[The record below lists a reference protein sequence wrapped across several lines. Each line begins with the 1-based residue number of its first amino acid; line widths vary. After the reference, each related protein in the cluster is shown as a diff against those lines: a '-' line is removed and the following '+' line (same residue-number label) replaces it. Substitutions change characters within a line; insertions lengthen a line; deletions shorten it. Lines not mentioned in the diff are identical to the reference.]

1 MIIADHI
8 QTVLWVSG
16 AFTLL
21 PIVVFLLP
29 TRGPRLLFGVD
40 APDGVGGLFTRH
52 WSLLAPS
59 LGALLIYAAWHPELR
74 APLMLAAGIEK
85 AGLVGL
91 IVADW
96 MHLVDERVCAIHGA
110 IGLPNSVRFAKSP
123 LQFQLPDHVV
133 FVQCVS

>member
-8 QTVLWVSG
+8 RIVLLVSG
-16 AFTLL
+16 TFTLL

-40 APDGVGGLFTRH
+40 APDGAGGLFTRH

-85 AGLVGL
+85 AGLIGL

-96 MHLVDERVCAIHGA
+96 KKPHTARMRPIVIIDLVIVATYAIYLVHL
-110 IGLPNSVRFAKSP
+110 L
-123 LQFQLPDHVV
+123 
-133 FVQCVS
+133 

>member
-1 MIIADHI
+1 MFIADHI
-8 QTVLWVSG
+8 RTVLLVSG
-16 AFTLL
+16 IFTLL

-40 APDGVGGLFTRH
+40 APDGAGGLLTRH

-96 MHLVDERVCAIHGA
+96 KKPHTAGMRPIVIIDLVIVSAYAIY
-110 IGLPNSVRFAKSP
+110 L
-123 LQFQLPDHVV
+123 FQLL
-133 FVQCVS
+133 

>member
-1 MIIADHI
+1 MIVADHI
-8 QTVLWVSG
+8 HIVLLLSG

-40 APDGVGGLFTRH
+40 APDGAGGLFTRH

-85 AGLVGL
+85 AGLIGL

-96 MHLVDERVCAIHGA
+96 KKPHTARMHPILITDLVIVSVYAIYLFH
-110 IGLPNSVRFAKSP
+110 L
-123 LQFQLPDHVV
+123 L
-133 FVQCVS
+133 

>member
-8 QTVLWVSG
+8 RTVLLISG

-40 APDGVGGLFTRH
+40 APEGAGGLFTRH
-52 WSLLAPS
+52 WSVLAPS

-74 APLMLAAGIEK
+74 APLMLAAAIEK

-96 MHLVDERVCAIHGA
+96 KKAHTARMRPIVICDLIIISAYVIYLV
-110 IGLPNSVRFAKSP
+110 
-123 LQFQLPDHVV
+123 QLL
-133 FVQCVS
+133 

>member
-8 QTVLWVSG
+8 RAVLLVSG

-21 PIVVFLLP
+21 PIILFLLP
-29 TRGPRLLFGVD
+29 TRGPRLMFGVD
-40 APDGVGGLFTRH
+40 APAGAGGLFTRH

-74 APLMLAAGIEK
+74 APLMLVAGIEK

-96 MHLVDERVCAIHGA
+96 KKPHTARMRPIVIFDLVIVLVYAIYLFHL
-110 IGLPNSVRFAKSP
+110 L
-123 LQFQLPDHVV
+123 
-133 FVQCVS
+133 

>member
-1 MIIADHI
+1 MSIINHI
-8 QTVLWVSG
+8 HIILLISG
-16 AFTLL
+16 VFTLL

-40 APDGVGGLFTRH
+40 APDGAGGLFTRH

-85 AGLVGL
+85 GGLIGL

-96 MHLVDERVCAIHGA
+96 KKPYTARMRPIVIVDLVIVSVYAIYLCHF
-110 IGLPNSVRFAKSP
+110 L
-123 LQFQLPDHVV
+123 
-133 FVQCVS
+133 

>member
-8 QTVLWVSG
+8 RIVLLVSG

-40 APDGVGGLFTRH
+40 APDGAGGLFTRH

-59 LGALLIYAAWHPELR
+59 LGALLIYAAWHPEIR

-96 MHLVDERVCAIHGA
+96 KKPHTARMRPIVICDLVIITAYAIYLVHL
-110 IGLPNSVRFAKSP
+110 L
-123 LQFQLPDHVV
+123 
-133 FVQCVS
+133 

>member
-1 MIIADHI
+1 MIITDYIHI
-8 QTVLWVSG
+8 VLLVSG
-16 AFTLL
+16 SFTLL

-40 APDGVGGLFTRH
+40 APDGPGGLFTRH

-85 AGLVGL
+85 AGLIGL

-96 MHLVDERVCAIHGA
+96 KRPYTARMRPIVIIDLVIISVYAIY
-110 IGLPNSVRFAKSP
+110 LFR
-123 LQFQLPDHVV
+123 LL
-133 FVQCVS
+133 

>member
-1 MIIADHI
+1 MIIFDHI
-8 QTVLWVSG
+8 RIVLWISG

-21 PIVVFLLP
+21 PIIVFLLP

-40 APDGVGGLFTRH
+40 APDGVGGLITRH

-74 APLMLAAGIEK
+74 APLMLAAGVEK
-85 AGLVGL
+85 TGLIGL

-96 MHLVDERVCAIHGA
+96 RKPHTAGMRPIVISDLIIVSVYAVYLFHL
-110 IGLPNSVRFAKSP
+110 L
-123 LQFQLPDHVV
+123 
-133 FVQCVS
+133 

>member
-1 MIIADHI
+1 VIITDHI
-8 QTVLWVSG
+8 QTVLLVSG

-29 TRGPRLLFGVD
+29 TRGPRLLFGVE
-40 APDGVGGLFTRH
+40 APDGAGGLITRH

-74 APLMLAAGIEK
+74 APLMLAAGVEK

-96 MHLVDERVCAIHGA
+96 KKSYTAGMRPIVIFDLVIVSVYAIYLFHL
-110 IGLPNSVRFAKSP
+110 L
-123 LQFQLPDHVV
+123 
-133 FVQCVS
+133 

>member
-8 QTVLWVSG
+8 QTVLLVSG

-29 TRGPRLLFGVD
+29 TRGPKLLFGID
-40 APDGVGGLFTRH
+40 PPDEAGGLFTRH

-59 LGALLIYAAWHPELR
+59 LGALLIYAAWHPDLR

-91 IVADW
+91 LVADW
-96 MHLVDERVCAIHGA
+96 KKPYTARMRPIVICDLVIVSAYAIYLFHL
-110 IGLPNSVRFAKSP
+110 L
-123 LQFQLPDHVV
+123 
-133 FVQCVS
+133 

>member
-1 MIIADHI
+1 MIITEHI
-8 QTVLWVSG
+8 HIVLLLSG
-16 AFTLL
+16 AFTML

-40 APDGVGGLFTRH
+40 APDGAGGLFTRH

-59 LGALLIYAAWHPELR
+59 LGALLIYAAWHPALR

-85 AGLVGL
+85 AGLIGL

-96 MHLVDERVCAIHGA
+96 KKPHTARMRPILIIDVVIVSVYAVYLFHL
-110 IGLPNSVRFAKSP
+110 L
-123 LQFQLPDHVV
+123 
-133 FVQCVS
+133 